1 MKPSNKALDGAVSAY
16 LCNFFLDENGV
27 KTLKVLKKAGLEH
40 ADLHSADAVNALYM
54 SSQLYM
60 PQTLH
65 TDSEAASDADAS
77 DEQLLRILTLT
88 LIWSKSF
95 LCPLWGAYRD
105 CFHVFLSLCFLFR
118 VLTWRARHSQPLFAT
133 RTCVLFL

>member
-65 TDSEAASDADAS
+65 TRKDGNPLVDG
-77 DEQLLRILTLT
+77 RLTVRRMRRRRL
-88 LIWSKSF
+88 
-95 LCPLWGAYRD
+95 D
-105 CFHVFLSLCFLFR
+105 C
-118 VLTWRARHSQPLFAT
+118 
-133 RTCVLFL
+133 